1 MAAKAACV
9 VLLLAG
15 VACATPLDDYIY
27 NSTDN
32 SYNWTD
38 TGLRVNAS
46 KQGWTG
52 YILNMTSQ
60 TWLPEHLFEPWPLS
74 PSRSVWWHL
83 MVVIVPDKP
92 LKFKDIVLMYMTG
105 GDNKGTGSPG
115 SDPSA
120 VASDEDVV
128 LMAAVATRVGMVGAV
143 LFQIPNQPCTFRA
156 DTTPWRKN
164 RTEDALIAY
173 TWNHFIDV
181 NANTSLLPSPDGTA
195 NPEQEYVEAEWL
207 LRFPMTKAGVRA
219 LDTLEQYVPKVNGDG
234 GTPTRFIVAGA
245 SKRGWTT
252 WTVGAV
258 ESARKERSGKPN
270 RVAAICPLVLDILHF
285 LPSIRTMYRKY
296 GGWTFALKDYYR
308 MQIMGQIGND
318 ATTLLAQLV
327 DPYYYLPRYTMPKLL
342 VMSGG
347 DEFLMPDDTWFY
359 WDKLPGEKHM
369 LLLQNAEHSLATGVL
384 ELIPAMQAVALGIA
398 LEKPRPSMNW
408 TKTWTGAQ
416 NQTATL
422 TAWSATK
429 PQRVLMHHAG
439 TLPGQTTRD
448 FRLFVGN
455 SGIAETDTQRGVAKT
470 DCAFKIGM
478 DGGCLHPVLWFEKD
492 LKPEAGSGPAKGY
505 TYTHTMTGPPKYNA
519 KGYNA
524 FMMEFR
530 FPGADMDPDAGK
542 SCNLLSGDKCYHYST
557 EVVIVPN
564 TYPYQNCCEA
574 SNPKCPSG
582 MMCDD
587 APLM

>member
-1 MAAKAACV
+1 
-9 VLLLAG
+9 
-15 VACATPLDDYIY
+15 
-27 NSTDN
+27 
-32 SYNWTD
+32 
-38 TGLRVNAS
+38 
-46 KQGWTG
+46 
-52 YILNMTSQ
+52 MT
-60 TWLPEHLFEPWPLS
+60 
-74 PSRSVWWHL
+74 
-83 MVVIVPDKP
+83 
-92 LKFKDIVLMYMTG
+92 
-105 GDNKGTGSPG
+105 
-115 SDPSA
+115 
-120 VASDEDVV
+120 
-128 LMAAVATRVGMVGAV
+128 
-143 LFQIPNQPCTFRA
+143 RA
-156 DTTPWRKN
+156 DF
-164 RTEDALIAY
+164 L
-173 TWNHFIDV
+173 
-181 NANTSLLPSPDGTA
+181 NANENTA
-195 NPEQEYVEAEWL
+195 IAPPGAPQAYQDAEYL
-207 LRFPMTKAGVRA
+207 LRFPMTKAGIRA
-219 LDTLEQYVPKVNGDG
+219 IDTLEAFIPTVNGG
-234 GTPTRFIVAGA
+234 RNVSGFVVAGA

-258 ESARKERSGKPN
+258 DAARPARFGKP
-270 RVAAICPLVLDILHF
+270 RVVAIAPLVLDILKF
-285 LPSIRTMYRKY
+285 QQSIKTMYRKY
-296 GGWTFALKDYYR
+296 GGWSFALKDYYH
-308 MQIMGQIGND
+308 MKIMGQIGNN

-359 WDKLPGEKHM
+359 WDRLPAEKHM

-416 NQTATL
+416 NQTAPL